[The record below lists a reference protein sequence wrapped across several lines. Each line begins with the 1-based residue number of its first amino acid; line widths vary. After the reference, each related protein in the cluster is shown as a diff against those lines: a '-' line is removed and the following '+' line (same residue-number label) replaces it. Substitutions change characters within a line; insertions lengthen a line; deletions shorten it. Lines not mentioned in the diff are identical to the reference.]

1 MWARQHLDRD
11 RLKHSLD
18 GRLMVASGN
27 LGSIG
32 RTELSSHPQAHPG
45 DSGTI
50 HSMGAI
56 GFILGCRG

>member
-1 MWARQHLDRD
+1 MWARQHLDRN
-11 RLKHSLD
+11 RLKL
-18 GRLMVASGN
+18 VASGN